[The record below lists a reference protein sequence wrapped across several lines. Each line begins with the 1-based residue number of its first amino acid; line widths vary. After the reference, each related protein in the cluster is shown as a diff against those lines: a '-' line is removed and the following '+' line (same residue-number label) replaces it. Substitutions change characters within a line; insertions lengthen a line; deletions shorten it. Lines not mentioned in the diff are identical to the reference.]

1 MPYSS
6 SSYNI
11 NQIQPTTTKYWEIDG
26 MHKRNPGGGGLLTP
40 SGGNAFLLL
49 LKLSMSK

>member
-11 NQIQPTTTKYWEIDG
+11 NQIQPTTRKYWEIDG
-26 MHKRNPGGGGLLTP
+26 MYKRNPGGGGLLTP
-40 SGGNAFLLL
+40 SGGDAFLLL